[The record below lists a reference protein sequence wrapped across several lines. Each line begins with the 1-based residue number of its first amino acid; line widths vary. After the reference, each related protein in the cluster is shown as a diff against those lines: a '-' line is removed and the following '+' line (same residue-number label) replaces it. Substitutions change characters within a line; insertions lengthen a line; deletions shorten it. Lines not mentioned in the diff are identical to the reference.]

1 VNHQAAVAAAI
12 AKVQVT
18 MKTTVNQAAG
28 LGPGQLEREVEAEK
42 IETAEVEDTDIKIE
56 RFIMM

>member
-1 VNHQAAVAAAI
+1 MNHQAAVAAAI

-18 MKTTVNQAAG
+18 MKTTANEAAG
-28 LGPGQLEREVEAEK
+28 LAPGRLEREVEAEK
-42 IETAEVEDTDIKIE
+42 IETVEVEDTDIRIE